1 MKKNNPPVFTLT
13 IVAMIVGVAL
23 FKQID
28 FNTFT
33 VEKKALS
40 AIYFVTF
47 AASVLF
53 WQSIILVNRR
63 NNDRKLSFRFR

>member
-1 MKKNNPPVFTLT
+1 MEKKSPPVFTLT
-13 IVAMIVGVAL
+13 IVAIIVGSSL

-28 FNTFT
+28 FQNFT

-47 AASVLF
+47 AASVY
-53 WQSIILVNRR
+53 ILAKHYIV
-63 NNDRKLSFRFR
+63 KSKK

>member
-1 MKKNNPPVFTLT
+1 MQKNNPPIFTLS
-13 IVAMIVGVAL
+13 IVAIIVGSAL

-28 FNTFT
+28 FTNFT

-47 AASVLF
+47 MFSVFVLAKHF
-53 WQSIILVNRR
+53 IS
-63 NNDRKLSFRFR
+63 KSKK

>member
-1 MKKNNPPVFTLT
+1 MEKNNPPVFTLT
-13 IVAMIVGVAL
+13 IVAIIVGVAL

-47 AASVLF
+47 AASVF
-53 WQSIILVNRR
+53 ILA
-63 NNDRKLSFRFR
+63 KHYIGKSKK

>member
-1 MKKNNPPVFTLT
+1 MEKKSPPVFTLT
-13 IVAMIVGVAL
+13 IVAIIVGSSL

-28 FNTFT
+28 FQNFT

-47 AASVLF
+47 AASVF
-53 WQSIILVNRR
+53 ILAKHYIG
-63 NNDRKLSFRFR
+63 KLKK

>member
-1 MKKNNPPVFTLT
+1 MEKNNAPVFTLT
-13 IVAMIVGVAL
+13 IVAIIVGVAL

-28 FNTFT
+28 FQNFT

-47 AASVLF
+47 AASVY
-53 WQSIILVNRR
+53 ILAKHYIC
-63 NNDRKLSFRFR
+63 KLKK

>member
-1 MKKNNPPVFTLT
+1 MT
-13 IVAMIVGVAL
+13 IVAIIVGSAL

-47 AASVLF
+47 AASVF
-53 WQSIILVNRR
+53 ILAKHYIGNS
-63 NNDRKLSFRFR
+63 KK

>member
-1 MKKNNPPVFTLT
+1 MEKKSPPVFTLT
-13 IVAMIVGVAL
+13 IVAIIVGSSL

-28 FNTFT
+28 FQNFT

-47 AASVLF
+47 AASVF
-53 WQSIILVNRR
+53 ILA
-63 NNDRKLSFRFR
+63 KHYIGKSKK